1 MNTEQFLNNSFGSE
15 ALVKITKEYDF
26 QTVLDIGSG
35 AGTHADFLESRGK
48 KVTRLDFGKSVYF
61 KKNPNQKIIQGNYL
75 HQEFG
80 EKFDLIWAC
89 HVLEHQININKFLK
103 KIKLDLQENGIL
115 CITVPPLKHEIVGGH
130 VSLWNAGLL
139 MYNLVLAGFS
149 CRHARIKSYGYNIS
163 IIIKNSSINI
173 PTLDYDYGD
182 INRLKEFFP
191 ENLQEGFD
199 GNITRLN
206 W

>member
-35 AGTHADFLESRGK
+35 AGTHADFLESHGK

-103 KIKLDLQENGIL
+103 KIKSDLQENGIL